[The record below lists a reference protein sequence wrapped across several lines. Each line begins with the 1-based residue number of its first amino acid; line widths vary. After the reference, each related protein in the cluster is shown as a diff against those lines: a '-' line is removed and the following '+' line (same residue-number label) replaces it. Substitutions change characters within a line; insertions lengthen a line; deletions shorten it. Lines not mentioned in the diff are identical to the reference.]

1 MNSIEAVLYSL
12 YEEKMSKIPP
22 EERSQIKDVMIRYSI
37 LYHKDFR
44 KIRRYDDYT
53 EMLVKEM
60 IRLRKIGVIYKDIAL
75 YLSNK
80 GYKSSRGKQLTG
92 KLVERMIAKRKISE
106 ERGSTQKVE
115 YGDISIE
122 FMKK

>member
-1 MNSIEAVLYSL
+1 
-12 YEEKMSKIPP
+12 
-22 EERSQIKDVMIRYSI
+22 
-37 LYHKDFR
+37 
-44 KIRRYDDYT
+44 
-53 EMLVKEM
+53 MLVKEM

-106 ERGSTQKVE
+106 ERGSIQKVE
-115 YGDISIE
+115 YGDIGIE
-122 FMKK
+122 FMKE

>member
-1 MNSIEAVLYSL
+1 MCSL
-12 YEEKMSKIPP
+12 YEEKMSKIPL
-22 EERSQIKDVMIRYSI
+22 EESSQIKDVMIRYSI
-37 LYHKDFR
+37 LHHKDFR

-106 ERGSTQKVE
+106 ERGSIQKVE
-115 YGDISIE
+115 YGDIRIE
-122 FMKK
+122 FMKE